1 MRLINT
7 EEYQVHDF
15 FDTLSIPRYAI
26 LSHCWGA
33 DEVCFG
39 DLRDPSLASEKLGLQ
54 KVKESCLQAGNL
66 GFQWLWVDLACVDRS
81 SSAELSEA
89 INSMFNWF
97 RQSQA
102 CIVYLSD
109 VDYVEDIQEQEK
121 NIRQSQWMRRPWTL
135 QELIAPQNMRFYA
148 ANWIL
153 IGTKESLLPLLSEV
167 TQVDK
172 AVLENAEHLSGFSI
186 GRIMSWAANCE
197 ASRVEDIA
205 YSLLGLFGVSMPI
218 IYGEGQKAFTR
229 LQEKI
234 FKRSDD
240 ATLFAWQS
248 PNSNHKYRG
257 LFSISPYEFAHF
269 ARQPKTTPLRIH
281 GDVYFSHGG
290 VTIESDFGVLG
301 GAEQDLVLMLYGG
314 KPSDDRPCIGIVFHD
329 CDGRF
334 VRSAAQLILSHL
346 DLPKRAKKIRIQYEV
361 DLRTSSRYVKDLAQ
375 LRAYRHSFETP
386 RGANTSRR
394 TSSLDYFIP
403 PFSLNH
409 SQTTASQSPSL
420 SYICASHETKS
431 ADNENAWSVT
441 ESNFTDI
448 RVFGR
453 EPGVAFNQIQD
464 NSTFSMQEHRAISE
478 GQFNDRPEADCLS
491 NHGNERLQP
500 LISYSFERSGN
511 DSPNED
517 MDFFDSL
524 PPDIPRLNTKHAF
537 ATVKDEL
544 ASFARAEFS
553 STILQTTRHTSK
565 RAKDTGFV
573 PAHKRL
579 KSTSGSHVAVKQLT
593 DSENEDTVV
602 VHHYRPL
609 TEPGFSCPYYVH
621 SPRDHQSCLTRADLR
636 DVRDVKQHLW
646 VAHRRCPFCPICREI
661 FPTAADCDQHI
672 KARSCAVRTEPDIEG
687 ITTEQMKLLAR
698 RPDLELSQEE
708 SWFAVWDVVFPGAP
722 RPPQARLSG
731 LIESGVCHLR
741 DYWARRGGRVISKFL
756 EARGL
761 TNYDMEDEERSLEA
775 LYVAVLDQM
784 IDEMVAEPRES
795 RDAEV

>member
-7 EEYQVHDF
+7 VEHQLYDF
-15 FDTLSIPRYAI
+15 FDTLTTPRYAI
-26 LSHCWGA
+26 LSHCWGV

-39 DLRDPSLASEKLGLQ
+39 DLKDPSLAPEKLGLQ

-66 GFQWLWVDLACVDRS
+66 GFQWLWVDTACVDRS

-121 NIRQSQWMRRPWTL
+121 KIRQSQWVRRSWTL

-148 ANWIL
+148 ANWML
-153 IGTKESLLPLLSEV
+153 IGTKKSLLHLLSEV

-172 AVLENAEHLSGFSI
+172 AVLENAEHLSNFSV

-205 YSLLGLFGVSMPI
+205 YSLLGLFGVNMPVC
-218 IYGEGQKAFTR
+218 YGEGQKAFTR
-229 LQEKI
+229 LQKKI
-234 FKRSDD
+234 FKSSDD

-257 LFSISPYEFAHF
+257 LFSISPHEFAHF
-269 ARQPKTTPLRIH
+269 ATQRKTTPLRIH

-290 VTIESDFGVLG
+290 VTIESDFGVIG
-301 GAEQDLVLMLYGG
+301 GAEQDLVLILSGG
-314 KPSDDRPCIGIVFHD
+314 KASDDKPCIGIVFHD

-346 DLPKRAKKIRIQYEV
+346 DLPKRARKIRIQHEV
-361 DLRTSSRYVKDLAQ
+361 DLRTSSGHVKDLAR
-375 LRAYRHSFETP
+375 LRAYHHSFETP
-386 RGANTSRR
+386 RRANISRQ
-394 TSSLDYFIP
+394 TCSVDYFIP

-409 SQTTASQSPSL
+409 SQTTASQSPAL
-420 SYICASHETKS
+420 SYTYASHETKS
-431 ADNENAWSVT
+431 ADNENAWSVA
-441 ESNFTDI
+441 ELNFTDI
-448 RVFGR
+448 RLFGR
-453 EPGVAFNQIQD
+453 EPGVAFGQIQD
-464 NSTFSMQEHRAISE
+464 NSTFSIQKRRGLSE
-478 GQFNDRPEADCLS
+478 SQFNDRPEADHLS
-491 NHGNERLQP
+491 NHGHGRLQP
-500 LISYSFERSGN
+500 LISYAFERSGN
-511 DSPNED
+511 DSPSED
-517 MDFFDSL
+517 MEFFDSL
-524 PPDIPRLNTKHAF
+524 PPDIPRLNTEHAF
-537 ATVKDEL
+537 AKVKDEL
-544 ASFARAEFS
+544 ASFARAEYS
-553 STILQTTRHTSK
+553 STVLQATQHTSK
-565 RAKDTGFV
+565 RAKGTGFV

-579 KSTSGSHVAVKQLT
+579 KSASDSYVAVEQIT
-593 DSENEDTVV
+593 DSENEDTIV
-602 VHHYRPL
+602 VHHCRPL

-621 SPRDHQSCLTRADLR
+621 SPRDHLSCLMRADLR

-646 VAHRRCPFCPICREI
+646 IAHRRRPFCPICREI
-661 FPTAADCDQHI
+661 FLTAADCDQHI
-672 KARSCAVRTEPDIEG
+672 MGRSCAVRTEPDIEG

-698 RPDLELSQEE
+698 RPDPRLSQEE
-708 SWFAVWDVVFPGAP
+708 SWFAVWEVVFPGAP
-722 RPPQARLSG
+722 RPSQARLSG
-731 LIESGVCHLR
+731 LVESGVCHLR
-741 DYWARRGGRVISKFL
+741 DYWARRGGRTISKFL

-775 LYVAVLDQM
+775 LYVAVLNQM

-795 RDAEV
+795 RGAEV